1 MTARS
6 VFSKY
11 SIVPTADINFGPM
24 LVSTKKTKSFV
35 IENKGEFDFR
45 YSIQK
50 LVRSTSPSGDRFG
63 KGRKKVQSSRDGSA
77 SSKTDMGG
85 KTEGKAFKGP
95 YLKRKNLR

>member
-1 MTARS
+1 
-6 VFSKY
+6 
-11 SIVPTADINFGPM
+11 M

-85 KTEGKAFKGP
+85 KTEGKAFKGMGSVFK
-95 YLKRKNLR
+95 LFDLNEKNLSLTLSQGTCESIF

>member
-1 MTARS
+1 
-6 VFSKY
+6 
-11 SIVPTADINFGPM
+11 M

-50 LVRSTSPSGDRFG
+50 LVRSTSPSADRFG
-63 KGRKKVQSSRDGSA
+63 KGRKKIPSSRDGSA

-85 KTEGKAFKGP
+85 KTEGKGFKGMGSIFK
-95 YLKRKNLR
+95 LLSLNLDEINILLLTS